1 MKKRKEKK
9 ILSLYCSLNEFM
21 LFFYLYFQYSK
32 DRYLEKE
39 YEGLVMES
47 GFYIS
52 LMLEKTMF
60 VIIQK
65 EEDVFS
71 YVTMFRILWIEYLN

>member
-9 ILSLYCSLNEFM
+9 ILSLYCSLNEFIH
-21 LFFYLYFQYSK
+21 FFYLYFQYSK
-32 DRYLEKE
+32 DRCLEKE
-39 YEGLVMES
+39 YGGLVMES

-65 EEDVFS
+65 EEDFFS
-71 YVTMFRILWIEYLN
+71 YVSMFRIL